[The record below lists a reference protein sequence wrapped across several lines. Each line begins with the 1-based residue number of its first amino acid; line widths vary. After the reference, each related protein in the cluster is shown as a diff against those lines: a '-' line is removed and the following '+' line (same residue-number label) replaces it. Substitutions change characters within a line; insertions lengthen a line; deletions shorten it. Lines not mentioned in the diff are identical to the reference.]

1 MLFKLFQNN
10 SQFKIARIKY
20 KTFNKAKLWK
30 KIKMFSKIY
39 RIKMLN
45 KVI

>member
-20 KTFNKAKLWK
+20 KIFNKAKLWK
-30 KIKMFSKIY
+30 KTKMFSKISK
-39 RIKMLN
+39 IKMSN
-45 KVI
+45 KEI